1 MLTITAFKGRS
12 RLRPQRIDLAAVRL
26 LRGTTA
32 ACMDVRAAMED
43 LRSFELS
50 CTHRFA

>member
-1 MLTITAFKGRS
+1 MMLAITAFQGRS
-12 RLRPQRIDLAAVRL
+12 SLRPQRIDLAVRL

-32 ACMDVRAAMED
+32 ACMDVRATVED
-43 LRSFELS
+43 QHSFELS

>member
-1 MLTITAFKGRS
+1 MMLMITAFQGRS
-12 RLRPQRIDLAAVRL
+12 RLRRLRIDLAVRL

-43 LRSFELS
+43 LHALELS